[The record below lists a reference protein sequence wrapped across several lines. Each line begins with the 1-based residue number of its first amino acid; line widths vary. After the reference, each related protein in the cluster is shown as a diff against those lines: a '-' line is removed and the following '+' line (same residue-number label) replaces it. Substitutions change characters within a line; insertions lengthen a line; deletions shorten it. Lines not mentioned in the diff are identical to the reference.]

1 MYIFSFVRN
10 FFAVDLPF
18 LQVNS
23 EISSKKSANAKIVPR
38 FCALSGEYMLSGGI
52 ILQKAPYSH
61 MAQR

>member
-23 EISSKKSANAKIVPR
+23 EISSKKAQTPGLSHG
-38 FCALSGEYMLSGGI
+38 FALFRVNICSVAE
-52 ILQKAPYSH
+52 
-61 MAQR
+61 